1 MKFSGYYSIAVGLLM
16 IGQWAFFLSVGAVV
30 ELQTE
35 PIRIAFHLAGE
46 LLTAASLIAG
56 GVGLLRGTAWGKWLS
71 LTAAGMLAYTV
82 VVSPGYFAQSGQ
94 WPLVGMFA
102 VLLALEV
109 LNIYCLA
116 RVENRLEA

>member
-16 IGQWAFFLSVGAVV
+16 IGQWVFFLSVGAVV

-46 LLTAASLIAG
+46 LLTAVGLIAG
-56 GVGLLRGTAWGKWLS
+56 GFALLRGKTWGKWLS
-71 LTAAGMLAYTV
+71 LVAAGMLAYSV

-102 VLLALEV
+102 ALLALDV
-109 LNIYCLA
+109 LSIYRLA
-116 RVENRLEA
+116 RFENR